1 MTGRICF
8 LILILSGM
16 TGIYGQHIGGLKK
29 VRVSTRSGPVRL
41 DTLSIL
47 PGSLMIYEPS
57 GTALSCIELDEI
69 KAMISFSEKCSLT
82 DSLTVYYKT
91 LYINLSKEYFHKDF
105 AKAEQGEKKFQDPF
119 TIVYKRDDQDIFGL
133 QGLNKSGSITRGIT
147 FGNNQD
153 VVVNSNLNL
162 QVSGRLSD
170 KISISAA
177 VADDNIP
184 IQPEGNTQQ
193 LQEFDRVYIKVND
206 DRSTMIAGDFQL
218 SRPNSHFMNY
228 YKRAQGGWLRSGTDS
243 LSKGKPII
251 NGEVAAAVSRGKFSR
266 NVFFGTEGNQGPY
279 RLKGAD
285 NEAFIIV
292 LSGTERIYI
301 DGQLLIR
308 GQENDY
314 IIDYNTAEITFTARR
329 LITKDKRIIAEF
341 QYAERNY
348 ARSLLV
354 GGISVKQKDWLFRTH
369 IFSEQDNRN
378 KPLSFTLDGRKRE
391 ILRNAGDSAN
401 RAVVQLIDT
410 VTYSD
415 DLILYTSRDTLV
427 NGILYENVF
436 VYSTN
441 PELAIYRPVFSVV
454 GIGRGNYRQVNTT
467 ANGKVFEW
475 IAPLDG
481 ILQGD
486 YEPVAQL
493 PTPTQKQMAVM
504 AGEWTPN
511 AQTKII
517 VEAAG
522 TKNDRN
528 TFSSIDATDD
538 QGSGLRVIAENKTSV
553 GKKGIAV
560 VSDLQY
566 EFVSRN
572 FSPIERYRSVEF
584 ERDWNRL
591 NADIK
596 NRQHLLSVSAGLN
609 KDKAGELRYRLN
621 SFNEAENYNG
631 IQHMLIGNYAD
642 STWTLQGKSS
652 YLQSR
657 ASEES
662 SSFLRQRYTIKR
674 RLFKKWQAGFWG
686 DQDRSEIRETGNDD
700 LIPRSFHFIE
710 WAGFAGSADTTGNS
724 AEVRYTQ
731 RYDWLSD
738 GKNFK
743 QATFGESYQISGAI
757 RENPNHQFR
766 STVSYRKMSVQDSV
780 ISRQQPEET
789 VLGRIE
795 YGTRILKGAI
805 STQTFYEIG
814 TGQEVRKEY
823 VFLEVAPGQG
833 SYTWKDYNNNG
844 VKELNEFEVSVFNDQ
859 ARYIKVFTPTNQ
871 FVRTYNNQFSEVLN
885 LSAPSYWAARGK
897 KWQKFS
903 ARFNNQT
910 AFRLER
916 KTSDLPALEAFNP
929 FIQPGNDSNL
939 VSQNT
944 ALRNTVFFNRSN
956 PVAGIDYTLQDNR
969 NRNLLVNGNE
979 SRQLKSHTGK
989 LRWNVKSGFLINGE
1003 YTQGARSSGSE
1014 FFSNRNYSIN
1024 FREWESKLTWQPGV
1038 AFKLSVS
1045 YRNSNKSDITQDS
1058 LIRNLSDNIGIDIR
1072 YNEVSR
1078 GTFQAKFNMIQMR
1091 FNGDPNSPLGFE
1103 MLEGLLP
1110 GRNFVWNVTWQ
1121 RTLVNNMQLNLSYDG
1136 RKSAEGRII
1145 HTGGLQ
1151 VRAFF

>member
-1 MTGRICF
+1 MARICL
-8 LILILSGM
+8 LILIFSG
-16 TGIYGQHIGGLKK
+16 ISGLFAQSMHGF
-29 VRVSTRSGPVRL
+29 RAAAVSTRNGPVKL
-41 DTLSIL
+41 DSLSIM
-47 PGSLMIYEPS
+47 PGSLLVHDPAGMER
-57 GTALSCIELDEI
+57 SCLILDEVSATL
-69 KAMISFSEKCSLT
+69 KFSEKCVWP
-82 DSLTVYYKT
+82 DSIIVYYKP
-91 LYINLSKEYFHKDF
+91 LYINLDRTFSHKDLSR
-105 AKAEQGEKKFQDPF
+105 AEQGDKKFQDPF
-119 TIVYKRDDQDIFGL
+119 TIVYRREDQDIFGL

-162 QVSGRLSD
+162 QLSGRLSD
-170 KISISAA
+170 KISITAA

-206 DRSTMIAGDFQL
+206 DRSSLVAGDFQL

-228 YKRAQGGWLRSGTDS
+228 YKRAQGGWLRTGTDS
-243 LSKGKPII
+243 LRKGQPIVKA
-251 NGEVAAAVSRGKFSR
+251 EVATAVSRGKFSR

-314 IIDYNTAEITFTARR
+314 IIDYNTAEVTFTARR

-348 ARSLLV
+348 ARSLFV
-354 GGISVKQKDWLFRTH
+354 AGAGVSKGHWQFRTH
-369 IFSEQDNRN
+369 LFSEQDNRN
-378 KPLSFTLDGRKRE
+378 KPLSFSLDAGKRE

-401 RAVVQLIDT
+401 RAVIQLIDT
-410 VTYSD
+410 VSYSD
-415 DLILYTSRDTLV
+415 DLILYTSRDTIV
-427 NGILYENVF
+427 GGISYKGIL

-441 PELAIYRPVFSVV
+441 PELAFYRPVFSIV
-454 GIGRGNYRQVNTT
+454 GTNKGNYRQINTT

-475 IAPLDG
+475 VAPLDG
-481 ILQGD
+481 IPQGD

-493 PTPTQKQMAVM
+493 PTPGQRQMVVM
-504 AGEWTPN
+504 AGEWNPR
-511 AQTKII
+511 QGTKIMI
-517 VEAAG
+517 EGAG
-522 TKNDRN
+522 TNNDRN
-528 TFSSIDATDD
+528 TFSALDGADD
-538 QGSGLRVIAENKTSV
+538 QGAGLRVVAENRNQVGKTSLSLL
-553 GKKGIAV
+553 
-560 VSDLQY
+560 SDMQY
-566 EFVSRN
+566 EFVSKN
-572 FSPIERYRSVEF
+572 FTPVERYRNVEF
-584 ERDWNRL
+584 ERDWNRA
-591 NADIK
+591 NAEIGS
-596 NRQHLLSVSAGLN
+596 RQHLLSFSAGLRG
-609 KDKAGELRYRLN
+609 KGSRELRYRLS
-621 SFNEAENYNG
+621 SFSEQERYNG
-631 IQHMLIGNYAD
+631 IQHMISGNFTD
-642 STWTLQGKSS
+642 SIWTIQGKTS

-657 ASEES
+657 GSEEN

-674 RLFKKWQAGFWG
+674 RLLKKWQAGLWG
-686 DQDRSEIRETGNDD
+686 DQDRSEIRIPTSDAIN
-700 LIPRSFHFIE
+700 PRSFHFVE
-710 WAGFAGSADTTGNS
+710 WAGFAGSADTSGNS
-724 AEVRYTQ
+724 AEARYTQ

-738 GKNFK
+738 GKSFR

-757 RENPNHQFR
+757 RENPKHQFR
-766 STVSYRKMSVQDSV
+766 STLTYRKMTVQDSV
-780 ISRQQPEET
+780 LSRQQPEET

-795 YGTRILKGAI
+795 YGTRILRGAI
-805 STQTFYEIG
+805 STQSFYEIG

-885 LSAPSYWAARGK
+885 LSAPAKWISKGN
-897 KWQKFS
+897 KWQKLI

-910 AFRLER
+910 AYRLER
-916 KTSDLPALEAFNP
+916 KTSDLPAVEAFNP
-929 FIQPGNDSNL
+929 FRQPTNDSNL

-956 PVAGIDYTLQDNR
+956 PVIGIDYTLQDNR

-979 SRQLKSHTGK
+979 SRRIKSHTGK
-989 LRWNVKSGFLINGE
+989 LRWNLVKSILLNGE
-1003 YTQGARSSGSE
+1003 YSTGERSSGSV
-1014 FFSNRNYSIN
+1014 FFSNRNYNII
-1024 FREWESKLTWQPGV
+1024 FREWEPRLTWQPGV
-1038 AFKLSVS
+1038 AFKMSIS
-1045 YRNSNKSDITQDS
+1045 YRNGIKSDMSSDS

-1072 YNEVSR
+1072 YNEVSK
-1078 GTFQAKFNMIQMR
+1078 GSFQARFNMIQMR

-1110 GRNFVWNVTWQ
+1110 GRNYVWNLTWQ

-1136 RKSAEGRII
+1136 RKSGEGKII